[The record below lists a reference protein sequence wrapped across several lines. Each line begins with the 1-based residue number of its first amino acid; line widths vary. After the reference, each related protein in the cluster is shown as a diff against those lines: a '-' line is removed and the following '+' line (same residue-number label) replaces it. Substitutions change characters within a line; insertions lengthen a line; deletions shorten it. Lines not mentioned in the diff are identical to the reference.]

1 MKCRG
6 VPLLRPVEKRLRMRL
21 PSALDEIANTMIERK
36 DPTVND
42 FMPLVRIMNSQKKH
56 SIDMVFNDIII
67 YLEAAT
73 LPYKTGIL
81 LTNDNEFF

>member
-1 MKCRG
+1 
-6 VPLLRPVEKRLRMRL
+6 MRL

-81 LTNDNEFF
+81 F